1 MLLKDEVDVFVVI
14 GAGDDVV
21 LIFIFKK
28 KKKKKTKVHKE
39 LNVDE
44 VVKKKWKT

>member
-28 KKKKKTKVHKE
+28 KMSTKSLKKSGKHEKSRK
-39 LNVDE
+39 
-44 VVKKKWKT
+44 